1 MLGGNNTHNRG
12 VHPMRFALAFVLCA
26 LSLSTTAQTPLT
38 IMSFNVRYGSADDGD
53 NHWNL
58 RKDTVVNAIKSAAPD
73 IIGMQECL
81 DFQGNYVANALPEYA
96 HFGVGRE
103 VNGGGERMEILFRE
117 ELLAPIETGHFW
129 LSETPNVPG
138 SRSWNSA
145 NVRMVSWAKF
155 YHRKDRVFFYYA
167 NTHFDHRSED
177 ARAHAG
183 IMLADW
189 AKKTM
194 ANGPL
199 IITGDF
205 NSAAEDSSAWTTL
218 TGVMQDAWLATTNRV
233 GPVVTWS
240 AFSAPKEG
248 ETRRIDWV
256 LLSPGIQSTRCETM
270 IYNEN
275 GRYPSDHYPVSAQ
288 IVLPALKTP

>member
-1 MLGGNNTHNRG
+1 VKSAHIVLSMVL
-12 VHPMRFALAFVLCA
+12 ALVAIQA
-26 LSLSTTAQTPLT
+26 AGQTPLT
-38 IMSFNVRYGSADDGD
+38 VMSFNVRYGNADDGD

-58 RKDTVVNAIKSAAPD
+58 RKDTVVNAIKSASPD
-73 IIGMQECL
+73 IIGMQECM
-81 DFQGNYVANALPEYA
+81 DFQARYVANALPEYA

-103 VNGGGERMEILFRE
+103 VNGAGERMEILFRE

-145 NVRMVSWAKF
+145 NIRMVSWAKF
-155 YHRKDRVFFYYA
+155 YHRTDRTFFYYA

-177 ARAHAG
+177 ARANAA
-183 IMLADW
+183 ILLADW
-189 AKKTM
+189 ATKTM
-194 ANGPL
+194 AHGPL

-205 NSAAEDSSAWTTL
+205 NAAAEGSAAWTTL
-218 TGVMQDAWLATTNRV
+218 TGVLRDAWLATDNQV

-248 ETRRIDWV
+248 ETRRIDWI
-256 LLSPGIQSTRCETM
+256 LLSPGIEVNRCETM
-270 IYNEN
+270 LYNED
-275 GRYPSDHYPVSAQ
+275 GRYPSDHYPVAAR
-288 IVLPALKTP
+288 ILLPTPKPE

>member
-1 MLGGNNTHNRG
+1 
-12 VHPMRFALAFVLCA
+12 MRFALASVLCA
-26 LSLSTTAQTPLT
+26 LSLSAAAQTPLT
-38 IMSFNVRYGSADDGD
+38 VMSFNIRYGSADDGE

-58 RKDTVVNAIKSAAPD
+58 RKDTVVNAIKSASPD

-81 DFQGNYVANALPEYA
+81 DFQARYIADALPEYA

-103 VNGGGERMEILFRE
+103 VNGGGERMEIFFRE
-117 ELLAPIETGHFW
+117 DLLAPIETGHFW
-129 LSETPNVPG
+129 LSETPTVPG
-138 SRSWNSA
+138 SKSWNSA
-145 NVRMVSWAKF
+145 NVRMASWAKF
-155 YHRKDRVFFYYA
+155 YHRKDRVFFHYL

-177 ARAHAG
+177 ARANAAVV
-183 IMLADW
+183 LAYW
-189 AKKTM
+189 AKKTI

-205 NSAAEDSSAWTTL
+205 NAAAENSAAWTTL
-218 TGVMQDAWLATTNRV
+218 TGVMQDAWLATENRV

-256 LLSPGIQSTRCETM
+256 LLSPGIQATRCETM
-270 IYNEN
+270 LYNES
-275 GRYPSDHYPVSAQ
+275 GRYPSDHYPVAAQ
-288 IVLPALKTP
+288 ILLPAPQAQ

>member
-1 MLGGNNTHNRG
+1 
-12 VHPMRFALAFVLCA
+12 MRFVLASVLCA
-26 LSLSTTAQTPLT
+26 FALSTSAQTPLT
-38 IMSFNVRYGSADDGD
+38 VMSFNIRYGNANDGE

-58 RKDTVVNAIKSAAPD
+58 RKDTVVNAIKSASPD

-81 DFQGNYVANALPEYA
+81 DFQARYIADALPGYA

-103 VNGGGERMEILFRE
+103 VNGGGERMEIFFRE
-117 ELLAPIETGHFW
+117 DLLAPIETGHFW
-129 LSETPNVPG
+129 LSETPTVPG
-138 SRSWNSA
+138 SKSWNSA
-145 NVRMVSWAKF
+145 NVRMASWAKF
-155 YHRKDRVFFYYA
+155 YHRKDRVFFYYL

-177 ARAHAG
+177 ARANAA
-183 IMLADW
+183 IVLAEW
-189 AKKTM
+189 AKKTV

-205 NSAAEDSSAWTTL
+205 NAAAENSAAWTTL
-218 TGVMQDAWLATTNRV
+218 TGVLQDSWLATENRV

-256 LLSPGIQSTRCETM
+256 LVSPGIQVDRCETM
-270 IYNEN
+270 LYNEN
-275 GRYPSDHYPVSAQ
+275 GRYPSDHYPVAAQ
-288 IVLPALKTP
+288 ISLPAQNTQ

>member
-1 MLGGNNTHNRG
+1 MT
-12 VHPMRFALAFVLCA
+12 AFKYVLFLVTVMVCCA
-26 LSLSTTAQTPLT
+26 SSAWAQTPLT
-38 IMSFNVRYGSADDGD
+38 VMSFNIRYGSANDGD

-58 RKDTVVNAIKSAAPD
+58 RKDTVANAIKSATPD

-81 DFQGNYVANALPEYA
+81 DFQARYIADALPEYA

-103 VNGGGERMEILFRE
+103 VNGGGERMEIFFRE
-117 ELLAPIETGHFW
+117 DILAPIETGHFW
-129 LSETPNVPG
+129 LSETPMVPG
-138 SRSWNSA
+138 SKSWNSS
-145 NVRMVSWAKF
+145 NVRMASWAKF
-155 YHRKDRVFFYYA
+155 YHRKDRVFFYYL

-177 ARAHAG
+177 ARANAA
-183 IMLADW
+183 IVLADW
-189 AKKTM
+189 AKKTL

-205 NSAAEDSSAWTTL
+205 NAAAENSSAWTTL
-218 TGVMQDAWLATTNRV
+218 TGVLQDSWLATENRV

-256 LLSPGIQSTRCETM
+256 LVSPGIRVERCETM
-270 IYNEN
+270 LYNEN
-275 GRYPSDHYPVSAQ
+275 GRYPSDHYPVAAR
-288 IVLPALKTP
+288 ILLPAQNPQ